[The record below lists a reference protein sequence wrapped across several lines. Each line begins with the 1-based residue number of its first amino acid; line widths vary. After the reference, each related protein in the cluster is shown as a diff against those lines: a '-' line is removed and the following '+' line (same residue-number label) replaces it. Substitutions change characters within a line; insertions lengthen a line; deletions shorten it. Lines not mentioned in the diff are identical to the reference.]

1 MRPALIVAMLLFIP
15 VLGMVTASS
24 AGDISVDETD
34 IQIIGDLENGAS
46 VTVEVTI
53 HNSGAA
59 TASVWWELSQDS
71 SKIHEGSFIS
81 VAAGDTATTQ
91 TVTDLTAA
99 GSMTITVDFSS
110 DGIAA
115 SQSKMFSV
123 ADRPNLV
130 IGSLLV
136 DPPGPYYPGDTFSA
150 NVRVD
155 NIGGASAA
163 ANSISFAIGEASP
176 SEYPVAPLSA
186 GQSVWVNR
194 TMSAPTANSELTVV
208 VNSNQNDGV
217 LESQID
223 DNEQTTQLVI
233 QSPPNFFHDD
243 SGVLVDTSSSAL
255 TGPWTLSGTI
265 LRQGGSGSVSVPLQF
280 KRANDGPLVHSISV
294 EFADGQSSSAW
305 TATLDDTMFLETEGE
320 IMLDAII
327 DDSGTLQEIST
338 FDNTEDFS
346 IILYPEPNV
355 VVSSLAVASPQQ
367 AKDGDPVTFT
377 VSVQNVGSLTVIGEM
392 SATLDGEALT
402 PVGRS
407 IPAPSA
413 TESGSISIEFSGV
426 ARGDITREIPFT
438 ATWIANSNSYD
449 SSTEDNTATG
459 SVQLVSDLK
468 IRFLSDES
476 WNVDPPLRPNEPA
489 VYSVTVTAQ
498 EGSGIETF
506 VCRDQSTGEDLGTT
520 VVNLP
525 QVGNNDIVSCEVT
538 PTQVG
543 DLQLAIIALNGT
555 VPSKTSVWTVA
566 ALTDVQIDPNEA
578 NRTLGF
584 TLIIVMGLL
593 GILALVAAVILTRRV
608 IENTERETFDL
619 CPACGGEIEGDE
631 EACPYCD
638 FELRKGFEKFH
649 DCGNCGSPV
658 PSSMDNCPYCGAG
671 QEVSD
676 HYEQRER
683 RTIPVL
689 DDEPEEEEE
698 DENEIVLGTS
708 DFGDQ
713 IQAFGVSE
721 DAVEEDWEEGLESAE
736 AQIRDIEEEYE
747 RITSVIEDEEM
758 GEEIVETAL
767 QAQQLESSRDLDSF
781 LDDKGKRRALKD
793 EDVELSASDANIR
806 QDLYDLT
813 GEQGVM
819 PGEEVVYDEL
829 SDPSSQVGKE
839 IDTDRVSDF
848 SSLSAEAGHT
858 EGLVDESQ
866 VQETEE
872 KPKRRRSLR
881 RKDKSDESEESQ
893 D

>member
-1 MRPALIVAMLLFIP
+1 MRPALIVTILLFSP
-15 VLGMVTASS
+15 VLGMVVASS
-24 AGDISVDETD
+24 AGDISVDEAD
-34 IQIIGDLENGAS
+34 IEILGNIENGAS
-46 VTVEVTI
+46 VTVEITI
-53 HNSGAA
+53 HNTGTE
-59 TASVWWELSQDS
+59 TASVWWELSKGS

-81 VAAGDTATTQ
+81 VAAGGSATTQ

-99 GSMTITVDFSS
+99 GSMVITVDFSS
-110 DGIAA
+110 AGIAA
-115 SQSKMFSV
+115 SQSKTFTV

-136 DPPGPYYPGDTFSA
+136 DPPGPYYPGDSFSA

-163 ANSISFAIGEASP
+163 ANSISFAIGETSP
-176 SEYPVAPLSA
+176 SEYPVAPLSP
-186 GQSVWVNR
+186 GQSVWINR
-194 TMSAPTANSELTVV
+194 TMSAPTADSALTVV

-217 LESQID
+217 QESQTD

-243 SGVLVDTSSSAL
+243 SGVLVDSSSSAL
-255 TGPWTLSGTI
+255 TGPWSLSGTI
-265 LRQGGSGSVSVPLQF
+265 LRQGGSGSASVPLQF
-280 KRANDGPLVHSISV
+280 KRANDGPLVHFISV

-305 TATLDDTMFLETEGE
+305 STTLNDSMFLETEGE
-320 IMLDAII
+320 IMLEAII
-327 DDSGTLQEIST
+327 DASGTLQEIST
-338 FDNTEDFS
+338 FDNTESFS

-392 SATLDGEALT
+392 TATFDGEPLT

-438 ATWIANSNSYD
+438 ATWVANSNSYD

-476 WNVDPPLRPNEPA
+476 WSVDPPLRPNELA

-498 EGSGIETF
+498 EGSGVETF
-506 VCRDQSTGEDLGTT
+506 VCRDQLTGSDLGTI
-520 VVNLP
+520 VVNFP
-525 QVGNNDIVSCEVT
+525 QVGDNDIVTCEVT

-566 ALTDVQIDPNEA
+566 ALTEEQIDPTEA

-584 TLIIVMGLL
+584 TLLIVLGIL

-608 IENTERETFDL
+608 IENTERETFNL

-631 EACPYCD
+631 ETCPYCD

-658 PSSMDNCPYCGAG
+658 PSSMDHCPYCGAG

-676 HYEQRER
+676 HYERRER
-683 RTIPVL
+683 RTIPVPE
-689 DDEPEEEEE
+689 DEPEEEE
-698 DENEIVLGTS
+698 DEEEVILGTS

-721 DAVEEDWEEGLESAE
+721 DAVEDDWEEGLESAE
-736 AQIRDIEEEYE
+736 AQIRSIEEEYE
-747 RITSVIEDEEM
+747 RTTAIIEDEEM
-758 GEEIVETAL
+758 SEEIVETAL
-767 QAQQLESSRDLDSF
+767 QNQLEEGRDLDSF
-781 LDDKGKRRALKD
+781 LVEKGKRRALKD
-793 EDVELSASDANIR
+793 EEVELSASDANIR

-848 SSLSAEAGHT
+848 SSLSSEAGHT
-858 EGLVDESQ
+858 EGLVDDSQPQES
-866 VQETEE
+866 ED

-881 RKDKSDESEESQ
+881 RKDKSESSEESQ

>member
-1 MRPALIVAMLLFIP
+1 MRPALIVTILLFSP
-15 VLGMVTASS
+15 VLGMVVASS
-24 AGDISVDETD
+24 AGDISVDEAD
-34 IQIIGDLENGAS
+34 IEILGNIENGAS
-46 VTVEVTI
+46 VTVEITI
-53 HNSGAA
+53 HNTGTE
-59 TASVWWELSQDS
+59 TASVWWELSKGS

-81 VAAGDTATTQ
+81 VAAGGSATTQ

-99 GSMTITVDFSS
+99 GSMVITVDFSS
-110 DGIAA
+110 AGIAA
-115 SQSKMFSV
+115 SQSKTFTV

-136 DPPGPYYPGDTFSA
+136 DPPGPYYPGDSFSA

-163 ANSISFAIGEASP
+163 ANSISFAIGETSP
-176 SEYPVAPLSA
+176 SEYPVAPLSP
-186 GQSVWVNR
+186 GQSVWINR
-194 TMSAPTANSELTVV
+194 TMSAPTADSALTVV

-217 LESQID
+217 QESQTD

-243 SGVLVDTSSSAL
+243 SGVLVDSSSSAL
-255 TGPWTLSGTI
+255 TGPWSLSGTI
-265 LRQGGSGSVSVPLQF
+265 LRQGGSGSASVPLQF
-280 KRANDGPLVHSISV
+280 KRANDGPLVHFISV

-305 TATLDDTMFLETEGE
+305 STTLNDSMFLETEGE
-320 IMLDAII
+320 IMLEAII
-327 DDSGTLQEIST
+327 DASGTLQEIST
-338 FDNTEDFS
+338 FDNTESFS

-392 SATLDGEALT
+392 TATFDGEPLT

-438 ATWIANSNSYD
+438 ATWVANSNSYD

-476 WNVDPPLRPNEPA
+476 WSVDPPLRPNELA

-498 EGSGIETF
+498 EGSGVETF
-506 VCRDQSTGEDLGTT
+506 VCRDQLTGSDLGTI
-520 VVNLP
+520 VVNFP
-525 QVGNNDIVSCEVT
+525 QVGDNDIVTCEVT

-566 ALTDVQIDPNEA
+566 ALTEEQIDPTEA

-584 TLIIVMGLL
+584 TLLIVLGIL

-608 IENTERETFDL
+608 IENTERETFNL

-631 EACPYCD
+631 ETCPYCD
-638 FELRKGFEKFH
+638 FELRNGFEKFH

-658 PSSMDNCPYCGAG
+658 PSSMDHCPYCGAG

-676 HYEQRER
+676 HYERRER
-683 RTIPVL
+683 RTIPVPE
-689 DDEPEEEEE
+689 DEPEEEE
-698 DENEIVLGTS
+698 DEKEVILGTS

-721 DAVEEDWEEGLESAE
+721 DAVEDDWEEGLESAE
-736 AQIRDIEEEYE
+736 AQIRSIEEEYE
-747 RITSVIEDEEM
+747 RTTAIIEDEEM
-758 GEEIVETAL
+758 SEEIVETAL
-767 QAQQLESSRDLDSF
+767 QNQLEEGRDLDSF
-781 LDDKGKRRALKD
+781 LVEKGKRRALKD
-793 EDVELSASDANIR
+793 EEVELSASDANIR

-848 SSLSAEAGHT
+848 SSLSSEAGHT
-858 EGLVDESQ
+858 EGLVDDSQPQES
-866 VQETEE
+866 ED

-881 RKDKSDESEESQ
+881 RKDKSESSEESQ

>member
-1 MRPALIVAMLLFIP
+1 MRPALIVTILLFSP
-15 VLGMVTASS
+15 VLGMVVASS
-24 AGDISVDETD
+24 AGDISVDEAD
-34 IQIIGDLENGAS
+34 IEILGNIENGAS
-46 VTVEVTI
+46 VTVEITI
-53 HNSGAA
+53 HNTGTE
-59 TASVWWELSQDS
+59 TASVWWELSKDS

-81 VAAGDTATTQ
+81 VAAGGTATTQ

-99 GSMTITVDFSS
+99 GSMVITVDFSS
-110 DGIAA
+110 AGIAA
-115 SQSKMFSV
+115 SQSKTFTV

-136 DPPGPYYPGDTFSA
+136 DPPGPYYPGDSFSA

-163 ANSISFAIGEASP
+163 ANSISFAIGETSP
-176 SEYPVAPLSA
+176 SEYPVAPLSP
-186 GQSVWVNR
+186 GQSVWINR
-194 TMSAPTANSELTVV
+194 TMSAPTADSALTVV

-217 LESQID
+217 QESQTD

-243 SGVLVDTSSSAL
+243 SGVLVDSSSSAL
-255 TGPWTLSGTI
+255 TGPWSLSGTI
-265 LRQGGSGSVSVPLQF
+265 LRQGGSGSASVPLQF
-280 KRANDGPLVHSISV
+280 KRANDGPLVHFISV

-305 TATLDDTMFLETEGE
+305 STTLNDSMFLETEGE
-320 IMLDAII
+320 IMLEAII
-327 DDSGTLQEIST
+327 DASGTLQEIST
-338 FDNTEDFS
+338 FDNTESFS

-392 SATLDGEALT
+392 TATFDGEPLT

-438 ATWIANSNSYD
+438 ATWVANSNSYD

-476 WNVDPPLRPNEPA
+476 WSVDPPLRPNELA

-498 EGSGIETF
+498 EGSGVETF
-506 VCRDQSTGEDLGTT
+506 VCRDQLTGSDLGTI
-520 VVNLP
+520 VVNFP
-525 QVGNNDIVSCEVT
+525 QVGDNDIVTCEVT

-566 ALTDVQIDPNEA
+566 ALTEEQIDPTEA

-584 TLIIVMGLL
+584 TLLIILGIF

-608 IENTERETFDL
+608 IENTERETFNL

-631 EACPYCD
+631 ETCPYCD
-638 FELRKGFEKFH
+638 FGLRKGFEKFH

-658 PSSMDNCPYCGAG
+658 PSSMDHCPYCGAG

-676 HYEQRER
+676 HYERRER
-683 RTIPVL
+683 RTIPVPE
-689 DDEPEEEEE
+689 DEPEEEE
-698 DENEIVLGTS
+698 DEEEIILGTS

-721 DAVEEDWEEGLESAE
+721 DAVEDDWEEGLESAE
-736 AQIRDIEEEYE
+736 AQIRSIEEEYE
-747 RITSVIEDEEM
+747 RTTAIIEDEEIS
-758 GEEIVETAL
+758 EEIVETAL
-767 QAQQLESSRDLDSF
+767 QNQLDEGRDLDSF
-781 LDDKGKRRALKD
+781 LVEKGKRRALKD
-793 EDVELSASDANIR
+793 EEVELSASDANIR

-848 SSLSAEAGHT
+848 SSLSSEAGHT
-858 EGLVDESQ
+858 EGLVDDSQPQES
-866 VQETEE
+866 ED

-881 RKDKSDESEESQ
+881 RKDKSESSEESQ

>member
-1 MRPALIVAMLLFIP
+1 MRPALIVTILLFSP
-15 VLGMVTASS
+15 VLGMVVASS
-24 AGDISVDETD
+24 AGDISVDEAD
-34 IQIIGDLENGAS
+34 IEILGNIENGAS
-46 VTVEVTI
+46 VTVEITI
-53 HNSGAA
+53 HNTGTE
-59 TASVWWELSQDS
+59 TASVWWELSKGS

-81 VAAGDTATTQ
+81 VAAGGTATTQ

-99 GSMTITVDFSS
+99 GSMVITVDFSS
-110 DGIAA
+110 AGIAA
-115 SQSKMFSV
+115 SQSKTFTV

-136 DPPGPYYPGDTFSA
+136 DPPGPYYPGDSFSA

-163 ANSISFAIGEASP
+163 ANSISFAIGETSP
-176 SEYPVAPLSA
+176 SEYPVAPLSP
-186 GQSVWVNR
+186 GQSVWINR
-194 TMSAPTANSELTVV
+194 TMSAPTADSALTVV

-217 LESQID
+217 QESQTD

-243 SGVLVDTSSSAL
+243 SGVLVDSSSSAL
-255 TGPWTLSGTI
+255 TGPWSLSGTI
-265 LRQGGSGSVSVPLQF
+265 LRQGGSGSASVPLQF
-280 KRANDGPLVHSISV
+280 KRANDGPLVHFISV

-305 TATLDDTMFLETEGE
+305 STTLNDSMFLETEGE
-320 IMLDAII
+320 IMLEAII
-327 DDSGTLQEIST
+327 DASGTLQEIST
-338 FDNTEDFS
+338 FDNTESFS

-392 SATLDGEALT
+392 TATFDGEPLT

-438 ATWIANSNSYD
+438 ATWVANSNSYD

-476 WNVDPPLRPNEPA
+476 WSVDPPLRPNELA

-498 EGSGIETF
+498 EGSGVETF
-506 VCRDQSTGEDLGTT
+506 VCRDQLTGSDLGTI
-520 VVNLP
+520 VVNFP
-525 QVGNNDIVSCEVT
+525 QVGDNDIVTCEVT

-566 ALTDVQIDPNEA
+566 ALTEEQIDPTEA

-584 TLIIVMGLL
+584 TLLIILGIF

-631 EACPYCD
+631 ETCPYCD
-638 FELRKGFEKFH
+638 FGLRKGFEKFH

-658 PSSMDNCPYCGAG
+658 PSSMDHCPYCGAG

-676 HYEQRER
+676 HYERRER
-683 RTIPVL
+683 RTIPVPE
-689 DDEPEEEEE
+689 DEPEEEE
-698 DENEIVLGTS
+698 DEEEIILGTS

-721 DAVEEDWEEGLESAE
+721 DAVEDDWEEGLESAE
-736 AQIRDIEEEYE
+736 AQIRSIEEEYE
-747 RITSVIEDEEM
+747 RTTAIIEDEEIS
-758 GEEIVETAL
+758 EEIVETAL
-767 QAQQLESSRDLDSF
+767 QNQLEEGRDLDSF
-781 LDDKGKRRALKD
+781 LVEKGKRRALKD
-793 EDVELSASDANIR
+793 EEVELSASDANIR

-848 SSLSAEAGHT
+848 SSLSSEAGHT
-858 EGLVDESQ
+858 EGLVDDSQPQES
-866 VQETEE
+866 ED

-881 RKDKSDESEESQ
+881 RKDKSESSEESQ

>member
-1 MRPALIVAMLLFIP
+1 MRPALIVTILLFSP
-15 VLGMVTASS
+15 VLGMVVASS
-24 AGDISVDETD
+24 AGDISVDEAD
-34 IQIIGDLENGAS
+34 IEILGNIENGAS
-46 VTVEVTI
+46 VTVEITI
-53 HNSGAA
+53 HNTGTE
-59 TASVWWELSQDS
+59 TASVWWELSKGS

-81 VAAGDTATTQ
+81 VAAGGTATTQ

-99 GSMTITVDFSS
+99 GSMVITVDFSS
-110 DGIAA
+110 AGIAA
-115 SQSKMFSV
+115 SQSKTFTV

-136 DPPGPYYPGDTFSA
+136 DPPGPYYPGDSFSA

-163 ANSISFAIGEASP
+163 ANSISFAIGETSP
-176 SEYPVAPLSA
+176 SEYPVAPLSP
-186 GQSVWVNR
+186 GQSVWINR
-194 TMSAPTANSELTVV
+194 TMSAPTADSALTVV

-217 LESQID
+217 QESQTD

-243 SGVLVDTSSSAL
+243 SGVLVDSSSSAL
-255 TGPWTLSGTI
+255 TGPWSLSGTI
-265 LRQGGSGSVSVPLQF
+265 LRQGGSGSASVPLQF
-280 KRANDGPLVHSISV
+280 KRANDGPLVHFISV

-305 TATLDDTMFLETEGE
+305 STTLNDSMFLETEGE
-320 IMLDAII
+320 IMLEAII
-327 DDSGTLQEIST
+327 DASGTLQEIST
-338 FDNTEDFS
+338 FDNTESFS
-346 IILYPEPNV
+346 IVLYPEPNV

-392 SATLDGEALT
+392 TATFDGEPLT

-438 ATWIANSNSYD
+438 ATWVANSNSYD

-476 WNVDPPLRPNEPA
+476 WSVDPPLRPNELA

-498 EGSGIETF
+498 EGSGVETF
-506 VCRDQSTGEDLGTT
+506 VCRDQLTGSDLGTI
-520 VVNLP
+520 VVNFP
-525 QVGNNDIVSCEVT
+525 QVGDNDIVTCEVT

-566 ALTDVQIDPNEA
+566 ALTEEQIDPTEA

-584 TLIIVMGLL
+584 TLLIILGIF

-631 EACPYCD
+631 ETCPYCD
-638 FELRKGFEKFH
+638 FGLRKGFEKFH

-658 PSSMDNCPYCGAG
+658 PSSMDHCPYCGAG

-676 HYEQRER
+676 HYERRER
-683 RTIPVL
+683 RTIPVPE
-689 DDEPEEEEE
+689 DEPEEEE
-698 DENEIVLGTS
+698 DEEEIILGTS

-721 DAVEEDWEEGLESAE
+721 DAVEDDWEEGLESAE
-736 AQIRDIEEEYE
+736 AQIRSIEEEYE
-747 RITSVIEDEEM
+747 RTTAIIEDEEM
-758 GEEIVETAL
+758 SEEIVETAL
-767 QAQQLESSRDLDSF
+767 QNQLEEGRDLDSF
-781 LDDKGKRRALKD
+781 LVEKGKRRALKD
-793 EDVELSASDANIR
+793 EEVELSASDANIR

-848 SSLSAEAGHT
+848 SSLSSEAGHT
-858 EGLVDESQ
+858 EGLVDDSQPQES
-866 VQETEE
+866 ED

-881 RKDKSDESEESQ
+881 RKDKSESSEESQ

>member
-1 MRPALIVAMLLFIP
+1 MRPALIVTILLFSP
-15 VLGMVTASS
+15 VLGMVVASS
-24 AGDISVDETD
+24 AGDISVDEAD
-34 IQIIGDLENGAS
+34 IEILGNIENGAS
-46 VTVEVTI
+46 VTVEITI
-53 HNSGAA
+53 HNTGTE
-59 TASVWWELSQDS
+59 TASVWWELSKGT

-81 VAAGDTATTQ
+81 VAAGGTATTQ
-91 TVTDLTAA
+91 TVTDLTSA
-99 GSMTITVDFSS
+99 GSMVITVDFSS
-110 DGIAA
+110 AGIAA
-115 SQSKMFSV
+115 SQSKTFTV

-136 DPPGPYYPGDTFSA
+136 DPPGPYYPGDSFSA

-163 ANSISFAIGEASP
+163 ANSISFAIGETSP
-176 SEYPVAPLSA
+176 SEYPVAPLSP
-186 GQSVWVNR
+186 GQSVWINR
-194 TMSAPTANSELTVV
+194 TMSAPTADSALTVV

-217 LESQID
+217 KESQTD

-243 SGVLVDTSSSAL
+243 SGVLVDSSSSAL
-255 TGPWTLSGTI
+255 TGPWSLSGTI
-265 LRQGGSGSVSVPLQF
+265 LRQGGSGSASVPLQF
-280 KRANDGPLVHSISV
+280 KHANDGPLVHFISV

-305 TATLDDTMFLETEGE
+305 STTLNDSMFLETEGE

-327 DDSGTLQEIST
+327 DASGTLQEIST
-338 FDNTEDFS
+338 FDNTESFS

-367 AKDGDPVTFT
+367 AKDGDPVTFI

-392 SATLDGEALT
+392 TATFDGEPLT

-438 ATWIANSNSYD
+438 ATWVANSNSYD

-459 SVQLVSDLK
+459 LVQLVSDLK

-476 WNVDPPLRPNEPA
+476 WSVDPPLRPNELA

-498 EGSGIETF
+498 EGSGVETF
-506 VCRDQSTGEDLGTT
+506 VCRDQLTGSDLGTI
-520 VVNLP
+520 VVNFP
-525 QVGNNDIVSCEVT
+525 QVGDNDIVTCEVT

-566 ALTDVQIDPNEA
+566 ALTEEQIDPTEA

-584 TLIIVMGLL
+584 TLLIVLGIL

-631 EACPYCD
+631 ETCPYCD
-638 FELRKGFEKFH
+638 FGLRKGFEKFH

-658 PSSMDNCPYCGAG
+658 PSSMDHCPYCGAG

-676 HYEQRER
+676 HYERRER
-683 RTIPVL
+683 RTIPVPE
-689 DDEPEEEEE
+689 DEPEEEQE
-698 DENEIVLGTS
+698 DEEEIILGTS

-713 IQAFGVSE
+713 IQDFGVSE
-721 DAVEEDWEEGLESAE
+721 DAVEDDWEEGLESAE
-736 AQIRDIEEEYE
+736 AQIRSIEEEYE
-747 RITSVIEDEEM
+747 RTTTIIEDEEM
-758 GEEIVETAL
+758 SEEIVETAL
-767 QAQQLESSRDLDSF
+767 QNQLEEGRDLDSF
-781 LDDKGKRRALKD
+781 LVEKGKRRALKD
-793 EDVELSASDANIR
+793 EEVELSASDADIR

-848 SSLSAEAGHT
+848 SSLSSEAGHT
-858 EGLVDESQ
+858 EGLVDDSQPQES
-866 VQETEE
+866 ED

-881 RKDKSDESEESQ
+881 RKDKSESSEESQ

>member
-1 MRPALIVAMLLFIP
+1 MRPALIVTILLFSP
-15 VLGMVTASS
+15 VLGMVVASS
-24 AGDISVDETD
+24 AGDISVDEAD
-34 IQIIGDLENGAS
+34 IEILGNIENGAS
-46 VTVEVTI
+46 VTVEITI
-53 HNSGAA
+53 HNTGTE
-59 TASVWWELSQDS
+59 TASVWWELSKGS

-81 VAAGDTATTQ
+81 VAAGGSATTQ

-99 GSMTITVDFSS
+99 GSMVITVDFSS
-110 DGIAA
+110 AGIAA
-115 SQSKMFSV
+115 SQSKTFTV

-136 DPPGPYYPGDTFSA
+136 DPPGPYYPGDSFSA

-163 ANSISFAIGEASP
+163 ANSISFAIGETSP
-176 SEYPVAPLSA
+176 SEYPVAPLSP
-186 GQSVWVNR
+186 GQSVWINR
-194 TMSAPTANSELTVV
+194 TMSAPTADSALTVV

-217 LESQID
+217 QESQTD

-243 SGVLVDTSSSAL
+243 SGVLVDSSSSAL
-255 TGPWTLSGTI
+255 TGPWSLSGTI
-265 LRQGGSGSVSVPLQF
+265 LRQGGSGSASVPLQF
-280 KRANDGPLVHSISV
+280 KRANDGPLVHFISV

-305 TATLDDTMFLETEGE
+305 STTLNDSMFLETEGE
-320 IMLDAII
+320 IMLEAII
-327 DDSGTLQEIST
+327 DASGTLQEIST
-338 FDNTEDFS
+338 FDNTESFS

-392 SATLDGEALT
+392 TATFDGEPLT

-438 ATWIANSNSYD
+438 ATWVANSNSYD

-476 WNVDPPLRPNEPA
+476 WSVDPPLRPNELA

-498 EGSGIETF
+498 EGSGVETF
-506 VCRDQSTGEDLGTT
+506 VCRDQLTGSDLGTI
-520 VVNLP
+520 VVNFP
-525 QVGNNDIVSCEVT
+525 QVGDNDIVTCEVT

-566 ALTDVQIDPNEA
+566 ALTEEQIDPTEA

-584 TLIIVMGLL
+584 TLLIVLGIL

-631 EACPYCD
+631 ETCPYCD
-638 FELRKGFEKFH
+638 FGLRKGFEKFH

-658 PSSMDNCPYCGAG
+658 PSSMDHCPYCGAG

-676 HYEQRER
+676 HYERRER
-683 RTIPVL
+683 RTIPVPE
-689 DDEPEEEEE
+689 DEPEEEE
-698 DENEIVLGTS
+698 DEKEVILGTS

-721 DAVEEDWEEGLESAE
+721 DAVEDDWEEGLESAE
-736 AQIRDIEEEYE
+736 AQIRSIEEEYE
-747 RITSVIEDEEM
+747 RTTAIIEDEEM
-758 GEEIVETAL
+758 SEEIVETAL
-767 QAQQLESSRDLDSF
+767 QNQLEEGRDLDSF
-781 LDDKGKRRALKD
+781 LVEKGKRRALKD
-793 EDVELSASDANIR
+793 EEVELSASDANIR

-848 SSLSAEAGHT
+848 SSLSSEAGHT
-858 EGLVDESQ
+858 EGLVDDSQPQES
-866 VQETEE
+866 ED

-881 RKDKSDESEESQ
+881 RKDKSEGSEESQ

>member
-1 MRPALIVAMLLFIP
+1 MRPALIVTILLFSP
-15 VLGMVTASS
+15 VLGMVVASS
-24 AGDISVDETD
+24 AGDISVDEAD
-34 IQIIGDLENGAS
+34 IEILGNIENGAS
-46 VTVEVTI
+46 VTVEITI
-53 HNSGAA
+53 HNTGTE
-59 TASVWWELSQDS
+59 TASVWWELSKGS

-81 VAAGDTATTQ
+81 VAAGGSATTQ

-99 GSMTITVDFSS
+99 GSMVITVDFSS
-110 DGIAA
+110 AGIAA
-115 SQSKMFSV
+115 SQSKTFTV

-136 DPPGPYYPGDTFSA
+136 DPPGPYYPGDSFSA

-163 ANSISFAIGEASP
+163 ANSISFAIGETSP
-176 SEYPVAPLSA
+176 TEYPVAPLSP
-186 GQSVWVNR
+186 GQSVWINR
-194 TMSAPTANSELTVV
+194 TMSAPTADSALTVV

-217 LESQID
+217 QESQTD

-243 SGVLVDTSSSAL
+243 SGVLVDSSSSAL
-255 TGPWTLSGTI
+255 TGPWSLSGTI
-265 LRQGGSGSVSVPLQF
+265 LRQGGSGSASVPLQF
-280 KRANDGPLVHSISV
+280 KRANDGPLVHFISV

-305 TATLDDTMFLETEGE
+305 STTLNDSMFLETEGE
-320 IMLDAII
+320 IMLEAII
-327 DDSGTLQEIST
+327 DASGTLQEIST
-338 FDNTEDFS
+338 FDNTESFS

-392 SATLDGEALT
+392 TATFDGEPLT

-438 ATWIANSNSYD
+438 ATWVANSNSYD

-476 WNVDPPLRPNEPA
+476 WSVDPPLRPNELA

-498 EGSGIETF
+498 EGSGVETF
-506 VCRDQSTGEDLGTT
+506 VCRDQLTGSDLGTI
-520 VVNLP
+520 VVNFP
-525 QVGNNDIVSCEVT
+525 QVGDNDIVTCEVT

-566 ALTDVQIDPNEA
+566 ALTEEQIDPTEA

-584 TLIIVMGLL
+584 TLLIVLGIL

-608 IENTERETFDL
+608 IENTERETFNL

-631 EACPYCD
+631 ETCPYCD

-658 PSSMDNCPYCGAG
+658 PSSMDHCPYCGAG

-676 HYEQRER
+676 HYERRER
-683 RTIPVL
+683 RTIPVPE
-689 DDEPEEEEE
+689 DEPEEEE
-698 DENEIVLGTS
+698 DEKEVILGTS

-721 DAVEEDWEEGLESAE
+721 DAVEDDWEEGLESAE
-736 AQIRDIEEEYE
+736 AQIRSIEEEYE
-747 RITSVIEDEEM
+747 RTTAIIEDEEM
-758 GEEIVETAL
+758 SEEIVETAL
-767 QAQQLESSRDLDSF
+767 QNQLEEGRDLDSF
-781 LDDKGKRRALKD
+781 LVEKGKRRALKD
-793 EDVELSASDANIR
+793 EEVELSASDANIR

-848 SSLSAEAGHT
+848 SSLSSEAGHT
-858 EGLVDESQ
+858 EGLVDDSQPQES
-866 VQETEE
+866 ED

-881 RKDKSDESEESQ
+881 RKDKSESSEESQ

>member
-1 MRPALIVAMLLFIP
+1 MRPALIVTILLFSP
-15 VLGMVTASS
+15 VLGMVVASS
-24 AGDISVDETD
+24 AGDISVDEAD
-34 IQIIGDLENGAS
+34 IEILGNIENGAS
-46 VTVEVTI
+46 VTVEITI
-53 HNSGAA
+53 HNTGTE
-59 TASVWWELSQDS
+59 TASVWWELSKGT

-81 VAAGDTATTQ
+81 VAAGGTATTQ
-91 TVTDLTAA
+91 TVTDLTSA
-99 GSMTITVDFSS
+99 GSMVITVDFSS
-110 DGIAA
+110 AGIAA
-115 SQSKMFSV
+115 SQSKTFTV

-136 DPPGPYYPGDTFSA
+136 DPPGPYYPGDSFSA

-163 ANSISFAIGEASP
+163 ANSISFAIGETSP
-176 SEYPVAPLSA
+176 SEYPVAPLSP
-186 GQSVWVNR
+186 GQSVWINR
-194 TMSAPTANSELTVV
+194 TMSAPTADSALTVV

-217 LESQID
+217 KESQTD

-243 SGVLVDTSSSAL
+243 SGVLVDSSSSAL
-255 TGPWTLSGTI
+255 TGPWSLSGTI
-265 LRQGGSGSVSVPLQF
+265 LRQGGSGSASVPLQF
-280 KRANDGPLVHSISV
+280 KHANDGPLVHFISV

-305 TATLDDTMFLETEGE
+305 STTLNDSMFLETEGE

-327 DDSGTLQEIST
+327 DASGTLQEIST
-338 FDNTEDFS
+338 FDNTESFS

-367 AKDGDPVTFT
+367 AKDGDPVTFI

-392 SATLDGEALT
+392 TATFDGEPLT

-438 ATWIANSNSYD
+438 ATWVANSNSYD

-459 SVQLVSDLK
+459 LVQLVSDLK

-476 WNVDPPLRPNEPA
+476 WSVDPPLRPNELA

-498 EGSGIETF
+498 EGSGVETF
-506 VCRDQSTGEDLGTT
+506 VCRDQLTGSDLGTI
-520 VVNLP
+520 VVNFP
-525 QVGNNDIVSCEVT
+525 QVGDNDIVTCEVT

-566 ALTDVQIDPNEA
+566 ALTEEQIDPTEA

-584 TLIIVMGLL
+584 TLLIVLGIL

-631 EACPYCD
+631 ETCPYCD
-638 FELRKGFEKFH
+638 FGLRKGFEKFH

-658 PSSMDNCPYCGAG
+658 PSSMDHCPYCGAG

-676 HYEQRER
+676 HYERRER
-683 RTIPVL
+683 RTIPVPE
-689 DDEPEEEEE
+689 DEPEEGQEDEEE
-698 DENEIVLGTS
+698 IIVGTS

-713 IQAFGVSE
+713 IQDFGVSE
-721 DAVEEDWEEGLESAE
+721 DAVEDDWEEGLESAE
-736 AQIRDIEEEYE
+736 AQIRSIEEEYE
-747 RITSVIEDEEM
+747 RTTTIIEDEEM
-758 GEEIVETAL
+758 SEEIVETAL
-767 QAQQLESSRDLDSF
+767 QNQLEEGRDLDSF
-781 LDDKGKRRALKD
+781 LVEKGKRRALKD
-793 EDVELSASDANIR
+793 EEVELSASDADIR

-848 SSLSAEAGHT
+848 SSLSSEAGHT
-858 EGLVDESQ
+858 EGLVDDSQPQES
-866 VQETEE
+866 ED

-881 RKDKSDESEESQ
+881 RKDKSESSEESQ

>member
-1 MRPALIVAMLLFIP
+1 MRPALIVAMLLFSP
-15 VLGMVTASS
+15 VLGVVVASS
-24 AGDISVDETD
+24 AGDISVEEAD
-34 IQIIGDLENGAS
+34 IQIVGNLENGAS
-46 VTVEVTI
+46 VTIEVTI
-53 HNSGAA
+53 HNAGSE
-59 TASVWWELSQDS
+59 TASVYWEMSKDS
-71 SKIHEGSFIS
+71 SNIHEGSFIS
-81 VAAGDTATTQ
+81 VAAGGTATTQ

-99 GSMTITVDFSS
+99 GSMVITVDFSS

-115 SQSKMFSV
+115 SQSRTFTV

-136 DPPGPYYPGDTFSA
+136 DPPGPYYPGDSFSA

-176 SEYPVAPLSA
+176 SEYPVSPLSP
-186 GQSVWVNR
+186 GQSVWINR
-194 TMSAPTANSELTVV
+194 TMSAPTADSALTVV

-217 LESQID
+217 LESQTD

-233 QSPPNFFHDD
+233 QDPPNFFHDE
-243 SGVLVDTSSSAL
+243 SGILVDTPISAL

-265 LRQGGSGSVSVPLQF
+265 LRQGGSGSASVPLQF

-294 EFADGQSSSAW
+294 EFADGQASSAW

-320 IMLDAII
+320 IMLDAVI
-327 DDSGTLQEIST
+327 DASGTLQEIST
-338 FDNTEDFS
+338 FDNKESFS

-367 AKDGDPVTFT
+367 VKDGDPVTFT

-392 SATLDGEALT
+392 SATFDGEPLT
-402 PVGRS
+402 PIGRS

-438 ATWIANSNSYD
+438 ATWVANSNSYD

-476 WNVDPPLRPNEPA
+476 WSVDPPLRPNEVA

-506 VCRDQSTGEDLGTT
+506 VCRDQSTGVDLGTT

-525 QVGNNDIVSCEVT
+525 QVGDNDIVTCEVT

-566 ALTDVQIDPNEA
+566 ALTEEQIDPNEA

-584 TLIIVMGLL
+584 TLLIVLGLL

-638 FELRKGFEKFH
+638 FELRKGFQKFH

-683 RTIPVL
+683 RIIPIPE
-689 DDEPEEEEE
+689 DEPEEEEDE
-698 DENEIVLGTS
+698 DEIVVGTS

-721 DAVEEDWEEGLESAE
+721 DAVEDDWEEGLESAE
-736 AQIRDIEEEYE
+736 AQIRNIEEEYE
-747 RITSVIEDEEM
+747 RNIAITEDDEM
-758 GEEIVETAL
+758 SEEIVETAL
-767 QAQQLESSRDLDSF
+767 QAQLESGRDLDSF
-781 LDDKGKRRALKD
+781 LVEKGKRRALKD
-793 EDVELSASDANIR
+793 DEVELSASDANIR

-858 EGLVDESQ
+858 EGLTDDSQ
-866 VQETEE
+866 SQEPEN

-881 RKDKSDESEESQ
+881 RKEKSEGSEESQ

>member
-1 MRPALIVAMLLFIP
+1 MRPALIVAMLLFSP
-15 VLGMVTASS
+15 VLGVVVASS
-24 AGDISVDETD
+24 AGDISVEEAD
-34 IQIIGDLENGAS
+34 IQIVGNLENGAS
-46 VTVEVTI
+46 VTIEVTI
-53 HNSGAA
+53 HNAGSE
-59 TASVWWELSQDS
+59 TASVYWEMSKDS
-71 SKIHEGSFIS
+71 SNIHEGSFIS
-81 VAAGDTATTQ
+81 VAAGGTATTQ

-99 GSMTITVDFSS
+99 GSMVITVDFSS

-115 SQSKMFSV
+115 SQSRTFTV

-136 DPPGPYYPGDTFSA
+136 DPPGPYYPGDSFSA

-176 SEYPVAPLSA
+176 SEYPVSPLSP
-186 GQSVWVNR
+186 GQSVWINR
-194 TMSAPTANSELTVV
+194 TMSAPTADSALTVV

-217 LESQID
+217 LESQTD

-233 QSPPNFFHDD
+233 QDPPNFFHDE
-243 SGVLVDTSSSAL
+243 SGILVDTPISAL

-265 LRQGGSGSVSVPLQF
+265 LRQGGSGSASVPLQF

-294 EFADGQSSSAW
+294 EFADGQASSAW

-320 IMLDAII
+320 IMLDAVI
-327 DDSGTLQEIST
+327 DASGTLQEIST
-338 FDNTEDFS
+338 FDNKESFS

-367 AKDGDPVTFT
+367 VKDGDPVTFT

-392 SATLDGEALT
+392 SATFDGEPLT
-402 PVGRS
+402 PIGRS

-438 ATWIANSNSYD
+438 ATWVANSNSYD

-476 WNVDPPLRPNEPA
+476 WSVAPPLRPNELA

-506 VCRDQSTGEDLGTT
+506 VCRDQSTGVDLGTT

-525 QVGNNDIVSCEVT
+525 QVGDNDIVTCEVT

-566 ALTDVQIDPNEA
+566 ALTEEQIDPNEA

-584 TLIIVMGLL
+584 TLLIVLGLL

-638 FELRKGFEKFH
+638 FELRKGFQKFH

-683 RTIPVL
+683 RIIPIPE
-689 DDEPEEEEE
+689 DEPEEEEDE
-698 DENEIVLGTS
+698 DEIVVGTS

-721 DAVEEDWEEGLESAE
+721 DAVEDDWEEGLESAE
-736 AQIRDIEEEYE
+736 AQIRNIEEEYE
-747 RITSVIEDEEM
+747 RNIAITEDDEM
-758 GEEIVETAL
+758 SEEIVETAL
-767 QAQQLESSRDLDSF
+767 QAQLESGRDLDSF
-781 LDDKGKRRALKD
+781 LVEKGKRRALKD
-793 EDVELSASDANIR
+793 DEVELSASDANIR

-848 SSLSAEAGHT
+848 SSLSDEAGHT
-858 EGLVDESQ
+858 EGLTDDSQ
-866 VQETEE
+866 SQEPEN

-881 RKDKSDESEESQ
+881 RKEKSEGSEESQ

>member
-1 MRPALIVAMLLFIP
+1 MRPALIVAMLLFSP
-15 VLGMVTASS
+15 VLGVVVASS
-24 AGDISVDETD
+24 AGDISVEEAD
-34 IQIIGDLENGAS
+34 IQIIGNLENGAS

-53 HNSGAA
+53 HNAGSEA
-59 TASVWWELSQDS
+59 ASVYWEMSKDS
-71 SKIHEGSFIS
+71 SNIHEGSFIS
-81 VAAGDTATTQ
+81 VAAEGTATTQ
-91 TVTDLTAA
+91 TVTNLTAA
-99 GSMTITVDFSS
+99 GSMVITVDFSS

-115 SQSKMFSV
+115 SQSRTFTV

-136 DPPGPYYPGDTFSA
+136 DPPGPYYPGDSFSA

-176 SEYPVAPLSA
+176 SEYPVSPLSP
-186 GQSVWVNR
+186 GQSVWINR
-194 TMSAPTANSELTVV
+194 TMSAPTADSALTVV

-217 LESQID
+217 LESQTD

-233 QSPPNFFHDD
+233 QDPPNFFHDE
-243 SGVLVDTSSSAL
+243 SGILVDTPISAL

-265 LRQGGSGSVSVPLQF
+265 LRQGGSGSASVPLQF

-294 EFADGQSSSAW
+294 EFADGQASSAW

-320 IMLDAII
+320 IMLDAVI
-327 DDSGTLQEIST
+327 DASGTLQEIST
-338 FDNTEDFS
+338 FDNKESFS

-367 AKDGDPVTFT
+367 VKDGDPVTFT

-392 SATLDGEALT
+392 SATFDGEPLT
-402 PVGRS
+402 PIGRS

-438 ATWIANSNSYD
+438 ATWVANSNSYD

-476 WNVDPPLRPNEPA
+476 WSVDPPLRPNEFA

-506 VCRDQSTGEDLGTT
+506 VCRDQSTGVDLGTT

-525 QVGNNDIVSCEVT
+525 QVGDNDIVTCEVT

-566 ALTDVQIDPNEA
+566 ALTEEQIDPNEA

-584 TLIIVMGLL
+584 TLLIVLGLL

-638 FELRKGFEKFH
+638 FELRKGFQKFH

-683 RTIPVL
+683 RIIPIPE
-689 DDEPEEEEE
+689 DEPEEEEDE
-698 DENEIVLGTS
+698 DEIVVGTS

-721 DAVEEDWEEGLESAE
+721 DAVEDDWEEGLESAE
-736 AQIRDIEEEYE
+736 AQIRNIEEEYE
-747 RITSVIEDEEM
+747 RNIAITEDDEM
-758 GEEIVETAL
+758 SEEIVETAL
-767 QAQQLESSRDLDSF
+767 QAQLESGRDLDSF
-781 LDDKGKRRALKD
+781 LVEKGKRRALKD
-793 EDVELSASDANIR
+793 DEVELSASDANIR

-848 SSLSAEAGHT
+848 SSLSDEAGHT
-858 EGLVDESQ
+858 EGLTDDSQ
-866 VQETEE
+866 SQEPEN

-881 RKDKSDESEESQ
+881 RKEKSEGSEESQ

>member
-1 MRPALIVAMLLFIP
+1 MRPALIVTILLFSP
-15 VLGMVTASS
+15 VLGMVVASS
-24 AGDISVDETD
+24 AGDISVDEAD
-34 IQIIGDLENGAS
+34 IEILGNIENGAS
-46 VTVEVTI
+46 VTVEITI
-53 HNSGAA
+53 HNTGTE
-59 TASVWWELSQDS
+59 TASVWWELSKGS

-81 VAAGDTATTQ
+81 VAAGGSATTQ

-99 GSMTITVDFSS
+99 GSMVITVDFSS
-110 DGIAA
+110 AGIAA
-115 SQSKMFSV
+115 SQSKTFTV

-136 DPPGPYYPGDTFSA
+136 DPPGPYYPGDSFSA

-163 ANSISFAIGEASP
+163 ANSISFAIGETSP
-176 SEYPVAPLSA
+176 SEYPVAPLSP
-186 GQSVWVNR
+186 GQSVWINR
-194 TMSAPTANSELTVV
+194 TMSAPTADSALTVV

-217 LESQID
+217 QESQTD

-243 SGVLVDTSSSAL
+243 SGVLVDSSSSAL
-255 TGPWTLSGTI
+255 TGPWSLSGTI
-265 LRQGGSGSVSVPLQF
+265 LRQGGSGSASVPLQF
-280 KRANDGPLVHSISV
+280 KRANDGPLVHFISV

-305 TATLDDTMFLETEGE
+305 STTLNDSMFLETEGE
-320 IMLDAII
+320 IMLEAII
-327 DDSGTLQEIST
+327 DASGTLQEIST
-338 FDNTEDFS
+338 FDNTESFS

-392 SATLDGEALT
+392 TATFDGEPLT

-438 ATWIANSNSYD
+438 ATWVANSNSYD

-476 WNVDPPLRPNEPA
+476 WSVDPPLRPNELA

-498 EGSGIETF
+498 EGSGVETF
-506 VCRDQSTGEDLGTT
+506 VCRDQLTGSDLGTI
-520 VVNLP
+520 VVNFP
-525 QVGNNDIVSCEVT
+525 QVGDNDIVTCEVT

-566 ALTDVQIDPNEA
+566 ALTEEQIDPTEA

-584 TLIIVMGLL
+584 TLLIVLGIL

-608 IENTERETFDL
+608 IENTERETFNL

-631 EACPYCD
+631 ETCPYCD
-638 FELRKGFEKFH
+638 FGLRKGFEKFH

-658 PSSMDNCPYCGAG
+658 PSSMDHCPYCGAG

-676 HYEQRER
+676 HYERRER
-683 RTIPVL
+683 RTIPVPE
-689 DDEPEEEEE
+689 DEPEEEE
-698 DENEIVLGTS
+698 DEKEVILGTS

-721 DAVEEDWEEGLESAE
+721 DAVEDDWEEGLESAE
-736 AQIRDIEEEYE
+736 AQIRSIEEEYE
-747 RITSVIEDEEM
+747 RTTAIIEDEEM
-758 GEEIVETAL
+758 SEEIVETAL
-767 QAQQLESSRDLDSF
+767 QNQLEEGRDLDSF
-781 LDDKGKRRALKD
+781 LVEKGKRRALKD
-793 EDVELSASDANIR
+793 EEVELSASDANIR

-848 SSLSAEAGHT
+848 SSLSSEAGHT
-858 EGLVDESQ
+858 EGLVDDSQPQES
-866 VQETEE
+866 ED

-881 RKDKSDESEESQ
+881 RKDKSEGSEESQ

>member
-1 MRPALIVAMLLFIP
+1 MRPALIVTILLFSP
-15 VLGMVTASS
+15 VLGMVVASS
-24 AGDISVDETD
+24 AGDISVDEAD
-34 IQIIGDLENGAS
+34 IEILGNIENGAS
-46 VTVEVTI
+46 VTVEITI
-53 HNSGAA
+53 HNTGTE
-59 TASVWWELSQDS
+59 TASVWWELSKGS

-81 VAAGDTATTQ
+81 VAAGGTATTQ

-99 GSMTITVDFSS
+99 GSMVITVDFSS
-110 DGIAA
+110 AGIAA
-115 SQSKMFSV
+115 SQSKTFTV

-136 DPPGPYYPGDTFSA
+136 DPPGPYYPGDSFSA

-163 ANSISFAIGEASP
+163 ANSISFAIGETSP
-176 SEYPVAPLSA
+176 TEYPVAPLSP
-186 GQSVWVNR
+186 GQSVWINR
-194 TMSAPTANSELTVV
+194 TMSAPTADSALTVV

-217 LESQID
+217 QESQTD

-243 SGVLVDTSSSAL
+243 SGVLVDSSSSAL
-255 TGPWTLSGTI
+255 TGPWSLSGTI
-265 LRQGGSGSVSVPLQF
+265 LRQGGSGSASVPLQF
-280 KRANDGPLVHSISV
+280 KRANDGPLVHIISV

-305 TATLDDTMFLETEGE
+305 STTLNDSMFLETEGE
-320 IMLDAII
+320 IMLEAII
-327 DDSGTLQEIST
+327 DASGTLQEIST
-338 FDNTEDFS
+338 FDNTESFS
-346 IILYPEPNV
+346 IVLYPEPNV

-377 VSVQNVGSLTVIGEM
+377 VSVQNVCSLTVIGEM
-392 SATLDGEALT
+392 TATFDGEPLT

-438 ATWIANSNSYD
+438 ATWVANSNSYD

-476 WNVDPPLRPNEPA
+476 WSVDPPLRPNELA

-498 EGSGIETF
+498 EGSGVETF
-506 VCRDQSTGEDLGTT
+506 VCRDQLTGSDLGTI
-520 VVNLP
+520 VVNFP
-525 QVGNNDIVSCEVT
+525 QVGDNDIVTCEVT

-566 ALTDVQIDPNEA
+566 ALTEEQIDPTEA

-584 TLIIVMGLL
+584 TLLIVLGIL

-631 EACPYCD
+631 ETCPYCD
-638 FELRKGFEKFH
+638 FGLRKGFEKFH

-658 PSSMDNCPYCGAG
+658 PSSMDHCPYCGAG

-676 HYEQRER
+676 HYERRER
-683 RTIPVL
+683 RTIPVPE
-689 DDEPEEEEE
+689 DEPEEEEE
-698 DENEIVLGTS
+698 DEEEIILGTS

-721 DAVEEDWEEGLESAE
+721 DAVEDDWEEGLESAE
-736 AQIRDIEEEYE
+736 AQIRSIEEEYE
-747 RITSVIEDEEM
+747 RTTAIIEDEEM
-758 GEEIVETAL
+758 SEEIVETAL
-767 QAQQLESSRDLDSF
+767 QNQLEEGSDLDSF
-781 LDDKGKRRALKD
+781 LVEKGKRRALKD
-793 EDVELSASDANIR
+793 EEVELSASDANIR

-848 SSLSAEAGHT
+848 SSLSSEAGHT
-858 EGLVDESQ
+858 EGLVDDSQPQES
-866 VQETEE
+866 ED

-881 RKDKSDESEESQ
+881 RKDKSEVSEESQ

>member
-1 MRPALIVAMLLFIP
+1 
-15 VLGMVTASS
+15 
-24 AGDISVDETD
+24 
-34 IQIIGDLENGAS
+34 
-46 VTVEVTI
+46 
-53 HNSGAA
+53 
-59 TASVWWELSQDS
+59 
-71 SKIHEGSFIS
+71 
-81 VAAGDTATTQ
+81 
-91 TVTDLTAA
+91 
-99 GSMTITVDFSS
+99 
-110 DGIAA
+110 
-115 SQSKMFSV
+115 
-123 ADRPNLV
+123 
-130 IGSLLV
+130 
-136 DPPGPYYPGDTFSA
+136 
-150 NVRVD
+150 
-155 NIGGASAA
+155 
-163 ANSISFAIGEASP
+163 
-176 SEYPVAPLSA
+176 
-186 GQSVWVNR
+186 
-194 TMSAPTANSELTVV
+194 MSAPTADSALTVV

-217 LESQID
+217 LESQTD

-233 QSPPNFFHDD
+233 QDPPNFFHDE
-243 SGVLVDTSSSAL
+243 SGILVDTPISAL

-265 LRQGGSGSVSVPLQF
+265 LRQGGSGSASVPLQF

-294 EFADGQSSSAW
+294 EFADGQASSAW

-320 IMLDAII
+320 IMLDAVI
-327 DDSGTLQEIST
+327 DASGTLQEIST
-338 FDNTEDFS
+338 FDNKESFS

-367 AKDGDPVTFT
+367 VKDGDPVTFT

-392 SATLDGEALT
+392 SATFDGEPLT
-402 PVGRS
+402 PIGRS

-438 ATWIANSNSYD
+438 ATWVANSNSYD

-476 WNVDPPLRPNEPA
+476 WSVAPPLRPNELA

-506 VCRDQSTGEDLGTT
+506 VCRDQSTGVDLGTT

-525 QVGNNDIVSCEVT
+525 QVGDNDIVTCEVT

-566 ALTDVQIDPNEA
+566 ALTEEQIDPNEA

-584 TLIIVMGLL
+584 TLLIVLGLL

-638 FELRKGFEKFH
+638 FELRKGFQKFH

-683 RTIPVL
+683 RIIPIPE
-689 DDEPEEEEE
+689 DEPEEEEDE
-698 DENEIVLGTS
+698 DEIVVGTS

-721 DAVEEDWEEGLESAE
+721 DAVEDDWEEGLESAE
-736 AQIRDIEEEYE
+736 AQIRNIEEEYE
-747 RITSVIEDEEM
+747 RNIAITEDDEM
-758 GEEIVETAL
+758 SEEIVETAL
-767 QAQQLESSRDLDSF
+767 QAQLESGRDLDSF
-781 LDDKGKRRALKD
+781 LVEKGKRRALKD
-793 EDVELSASDANIR
+793 DEVELSASDANIR

-848 SSLSAEAGHT
+848 SSLSDEAGHT
-858 EGLVDESQ
+858 EGLTDDSQ
-866 VQETEE
+866 SQEPEN

-881 RKDKSDESEESQ
+881 RKEKSEGSEESQ

>member
-1 MRPALIVAMLLFIP
+1 M
-15 VLGMVTASS
+15 
-24 AGDISVDETD
+24 
-34 IQIIGDLENGAS
+34 
-46 VTVEVTI
+46 
-53 HNSGAA
+53 
-59 TASVWWELSQDS
+59 
-71 SKIHEGSFIS
+71 
-81 VAAGDTATTQ
+81 
-91 TVTDLTAA
+91 
-99 GSMTITVDFSS
+99 
-110 DGIAA
+110 
-115 SQSKMFSV
+115 
-123 ADRPNLV
+123 
-130 IGSLLV
+130 
-136 DPPGPYYPGDTFSA
+136 
-150 NVRVD
+150 
-155 NIGGASAA
+155 
-163 ANSISFAIGEASP
+163 
-176 SEYPVAPLSA
+176 APLSP
-186 GQSVWVNR
+186 GQSVWINR
-194 TMSAPTANSELTVV
+194 TMSAPTADSALTVV

-217 LESQID
+217 QESQTD

-243 SGVLVDTSSSAL
+243 SGVLVDSSSSAL
-255 TGPWTLSGTI
+255 TGPWSLSGTI
-265 LRQGGSGSVSVPLQF
+265 LRQGGSGSASVPLQF
-280 KRANDGPLVHSISV
+280 KRANDGPLVHFISV

-305 TATLDDTMFLETEGE
+305 STTLNDSMFLETEGE
-320 IMLDAII
+320 IMLEAII
-327 DDSGTLQEIST
+327 DASGTLQEIST
-338 FDNTEDFS
+338 FDNTESFS

-392 SATLDGEALT
+392 TATFDGEPLT

-438 ATWIANSNSYD
+438 ATWVANSNSYD

-476 WNVDPPLRPNEPA
+476 WSVDPPLRPNELA

-498 EGSGIETF
+498 EGSGVETF
-506 VCRDQSTGEDLGTT
+506 VCRDQLTGSDLGTI
-520 VVNLP
+520 VVNFP
-525 QVGNNDIVSCEVT
+525 QVGDNDIVTCEVT

-566 ALTDVQIDPNEA
+566 ALTEEQIDPTEA

-584 TLIIVMGLL
+584 TLLIVLGIL

-608 IENTERETFDL
+608 IENTERETFNL

-631 EACPYCD
+631 ETCPYCD

-658 PSSMDNCPYCGAG
+658 PSSMDHCPYCGAG

-676 HYEQRER
+676 HYERRER
-683 RTIPVL
+683 RTIPVPE
-689 DDEPEEEEE
+689 DEPEEEE
-698 DENEIVLGTS
+698 DEKEVILGTS

-721 DAVEEDWEEGLESAE
+721 DAVEDDWEEGLESAE
-736 AQIRDIEEEYE
+736 AQIRSIEEEYE
-747 RITSVIEDEEM
+747 RTTAIIEDEEM
-758 GEEIVETAL
+758 SEEIVETAL
-767 QAQQLESSRDLDSF
+767 QNQLEEGRDLDSF
-781 LDDKGKRRALKD
+781 LVEKGKRRALKD
-793 EDVELSASDANIR
+793 EEVELSASDANIR

-848 SSLSAEAGHT
+848 SSLSSEAGHT
-858 EGLVDESQ
+858 EGLVDDSQPQES
-866 VQETEE
+866 ED

-881 RKDKSDESEESQ
+881 RKDKSEGSEESQ

>member
-1 MRPALIVAMLLFIP
+1 MRPALIVTILLFSP
-15 VLGMVTASS
+15 VLGMVVASS
-24 AGDISVDETD
+24 AGDISVDEAD
-34 IQIIGDLENGAS
+34 IEILGNIENGAS
-46 VTVEVTI
+46 VTVEITI
-53 HNSGAA
+53 HNTGTE
-59 TASVWWELSQDS
+59 TASVWWELSKGS

-81 VAAGDTATTQ
+81 VAAGGTATTQ

-99 GSMTITVDFSS
+99 GSMVITVDFSS
-110 DGIAA
+110 AGIAA
-115 SQSKMFSV
+115 SQSKTFTV

-136 DPPGPYYPGDTFSA
+136 DPPGPYYPGDSFSA

-163 ANSISFAIGEASP
+163 ANSISFAIGETSP
-176 SEYPVAPLSA
+176 SEYPVAPLSP
-186 GQSVWVNR
+186 GQSVWINR
-194 TMSAPTANSELTVV
+194 TMSAPTADSALTVV

-217 LESQID
+217 QESQTD

-243 SGVLVDTSSSAL
+243 SGVLVDSSSSAL
-255 TGPWTLSGTI
+255 TGPWSLSGTI
-265 LRQGGSGSVSVPLQF
+265 LRQGGSGSASVPLQF
-280 KRANDGPLVHSISV
+280 KRANDGPLVHFISV

-305 TATLDDTMFLETEGE
+305 STTLNDSMFLETEGE
-320 IMLDAII
+320 IMLEAII
-327 DDSGTLQEIST
+327 DASGTLQEIST
-338 FDNTEDFS
+338 FDNTESFS
-346 IILYPEPNV
+346 IVLYPEPNV

-392 SATLDGEALT
+392 TATFDGEPLT

-438 ATWIANSNSYD
+438 ATWVANSNSYD

-476 WNVDPPLRPNEPA
+476 WSVDPPLRPNELA

-498 EGSGIETF
+498 EGSGVETF
-506 VCRDQSTGEDLGTT
+506 VCRDQLTGSDLGTI
-520 VVNLP
+520 VVNFP
-525 QVGNNDIVSCEVT
+525 QVGDNDIVTCEVT

-566 ALTDVQIDPNEA
+566 ALTEEQIDPTEA

-584 TLIIVMGLL
+584 TLLIILGIF

-631 EACPYCD
+631 ETCPYCD
-638 FELRKGFEKFH
+638 FGLRKGFEKFH

-658 PSSMDNCPYCGAG
+658 PSSMDHCPYCGAG

-676 HYEQRER
+676 HYERRER
-683 RTIPVL
+683 RTIPVPEE
-689 DDEPEEEEE
+689 EPEEEE
-698 DENEIVLGTS
+698 DEEEIILGTS

-721 DAVEEDWEEGLESAE
+721 DAVEDDWEEGLESAE
-736 AQIRDIEEEYE
+736 AQIRSIEEEYE
-747 RITSVIEDEEM
+747 RTTAIIEDEEM
-758 GEEIVETAL
+758 SEEIVETAL
-767 QAQQLESSRDLDSF
+767 QNQLEEGRDLDSF
-781 LDDKGKRRALKD
+781 LVEKGKRRALKD
-793 EDVELSASDANIR
+793 EEVELSASDANIR

-848 SSLSAEAGHT
+848 SSLSSEAGHT
-858 EGLVDESQ
+858 EGLVDDSQPQES
-866 VQETEE
+866 ED

-881 RKDKSDESEESQ
+881 RKDKSESSEESQ

>member
-1 MRPALIVAMLLFIP
+1 MRPALIVAMLLFSP
-15 VLGMVTASS
+15 VLGVVVASS
-24 AGDISVDETD
+24 AGDISVEEAD
-34 IQIIGDLENGAS
+34 IQIVGNLENGAS
-46 VTVEVTI
+46 VTIEVTI
-53 HNSGAA
+53 HNAGSE
-59 TASVWWELSQDS
+59 TASVYWEMSKDS
-71 SKIHEGSFIS
+71 SNIHEGSFIS
-81 VAAGDTATTQ
+81 VAAGGTATTQ

-99 GSMTITVDFSS
+99 GSMVITVDFSS

-115 SQSKMFSV
+115 SQSRTFTV

-136 DPPGPYYPGDTFSA
+136 DPPGPYYPGDSFSA

-176 SEYPVAPLSA
+176 SEYPVSPLSP
-186 GQSVWVNR
+186 GQSVWINR
-194 TMSAPTANSELTVV
+194 TMSAPTADSALTVV

-217 LESQID
+217 LESQTD

-233 QSPPNFFHDD
+233 QDPPNFFHDE
-243 SGVLVDTSSSAL
+243 SGILVDTPISAL

-265 LRQGGSGSVSVPLQF
+265 LRQGGSGSASVPLQF

-294 EFADGQSSSAW
+294 EFADGQASSAW
-305 TATLDDTMFLETEGE
+305 TATLNDTMFLENEGE

-327 DDSGTLQEIST
+327 DASGTLQEIST
-338 FDNTEDFS
+338 FDNKESFS

-367 AKDGDPVTFT
+367 VKDGDPVTFT

-392 SATLDGEALT
+392 SATFDGEPLT
-402 PVGRS
+402 PIGRS

-438 ATWIANSNSYD
+438 ATWVANSNSYD

-476 WNVDPPLRPNEPA
+476 WSVAPPLRPNELA

-498 EGSGIETF
+498 EGAGIETF
-506 VCRDQSTGEDLGTT
+506 VCRDQSTGVDLGTT

-525 QVGNNDIVSCEVT
+525 QVGDNDIVTCEVT

-566 ALTDVQIDPNEA
+566 ALTEEQIDPNEA

-584 TLIIVMGLL
+584 TLLIVLGLL

-638 FELRKGFEKFH
+638 FELRKGFQKFH

-683 RTIPVL
+683 RIIPIPE
-689 DDEPEEEEE
+689 DEPEEEEDE
-698 DENEIVLGTS
+698 DEIVVGTS

-721 DAVEEDWEEGLESAE
+721 DAVEDDWEEGLESAE
-736 AQIRDIEEEYE
+736 AQIRNIEEEYE
-747 RITSVIEDEEM
+747 RNIAITEDDEM
-758 GEEIVETAL
+758 SEEIVETAL
-767 QAQQLESSRDLDSF
+767 QAQLESGRDLDSF
-781 LDDKGKRRALKD
+781 LVEKGKRRALKD
-793 EDVELSASDANIR
+793 DEVELSASDANIR

-848 SSLSAEAGHT
+848 SSLSSEAGHT
-858 EGLVDESQ
+858 EGLVDDSQPQES
-866 VQETEE
+866 ED

-881 RKDKSDESEESQ
+881 RKDKSESSEESQ